1 MSQDKRVALVTG
13 ASRGIGRAIAL
24 RMAREGIATA
34 VNYRGDADGAAGV
47 VEAARAQ
54 GGEAEAFQ
62 ADVADPAAA
71 EALVAAVQERF
82 GRLDLLVN
90 NAGITRDGL
99 VPRLSHAD
107 WTAVL
112 DTNLASV
119 FYCCKAAL
127 RPMVRQR
134 FGRIVNVASVAGL
147 IGNAGQANY
156 AAAKAGMIG
165 FTKSL
170 AKEWASRGITANAVA
185 PGFIETDLLAAMTEA
200 RRAKMAEA
208 IPLQRV
214 GTPEEVADAVWFLT
228 QAPYVTGHVLV
239 VDGGLAIQ

>member
-1 MSQDKRVALVTG
+1 MSEEKRVALVTG

-24 RMAREGIATA
+24 RLAREGVATA
-34 VNYRGDADGAAGV
+34 VNYRGDAAGAAGV
-47 VEAARAQ
+47 VEAVRQ
-54 GGEAEAFQ
+54 SGGQAEAFQ
-62 ADVADPAAA
+62 ADVADPTAA
-71 EALVAAVQERF
+71 EALVATVHERF
-82 GRLDLLVN
+82 GRLDLLIN

-156 AAAKAGMIG
+156 SAAKAGMIG

-200 RRAKMAEA
+200 QRAKMAEA

-214 GTPEEVADAVWFLT
+214 GVPDDVADAVWFLT

>member
-1 MSQDKRVALVTG
+1 MSEAKRVALVTG

-24 RMAREGIATA
+24 RMAREGVATA
-34 VNYRGDADGAAGV
+34 VNYRGDAQGAAGV
-47 VEAARAQ
+47 VEAVRQ
-54 GGEAEAFQ
+54 SGGEAEAFQ
-62 ADVADPAAA
+62 ADVADPRAA
-71 EALVAAVQERF
+71 EALVATVHERF

-156 AAAKAGMIG
+156 SAAKAGMIG

-185 PGFIETDLLAAMTEA
+185 PGFIETDLLAAMTESQ
-200 RRAKMAEA
+200 RAKVAEA

-214 GTPEEVADAVWFLT
+214 GAPDDVADAVWFLT

>member
-1 MSQDKRVALVTG
+1 MSEEKRVALVTG

-24 RMAREGIATA
+24 RMAREGVATA
-34 VNYRGDADGAAGV
+34 VNYRGDAAGAAGV
-47 VEAARAQ
+47 VEAARQ
-54 GGEAEAFQ
+54 SGGEAEAFQ
-62 ADVADPAAA
+62 ADVADPRAA
-71 EALVAAVQERF
+71 EALVATVHERF

-156 AAAKAGMIG
+156 SAAKAGMIG

-200 RRAKMAEA
+200 QRAKVAEA

-214 GTPEEVADAVWFLT
+214 GAPDDVADAVWFLT

>member
-1 MSQDKRVALVTG
+1 MSEAKRVALVTG

-24 RMAREGIATA
+24 RMAREGVATA
-34 VNYRGDADGAAGV
+34 VNYRGDAQGATGV
-47 VEAARAQ
+47 VEAVRQ
-54 GGEAEAFQ
+54 SGGEAEAFQ
-62 ADVADPAAA
+62 ADVADPRAA
-71 EALVAAVQERF
+71 EALVATVHERF

-156 AAAKAGMIG
+156 SAAKAGMIG

-185 PGFIETDLLAAMTEA
+185 PGFIETDLLAAMTESQ
-200 RRAKMAEA
+200 RAKVAEA

-214 GTPEEVADAVWFLT
+214 GAPDDVADAVWFLT